1 MNPPYPGPSP
11 PSQGIPS
18 PPAPGH
24 PSPPS
29 QGIPSPPA
37 PGHPSPLS
45 PGHPHLPRGIHPHLP
60 GASIPTFPGHPHLP
74 RGIHPHLPWPSP
86 PSRGI
91 HPPPAP
97 GHPHLPRG
105 IHPHLSG
112 PSHPHLP
119 QGIHP
124 HLPRA
129 VLTCPGPFTPTC
141 PGLFSPVGAVPGG
154 IGALS
159 SPGQVESSRPAAPQ
173 CFLVP
178 LPVVPGEA
186 AAEPGARGGAGVPGA
201 SRSCPIS
208 IPSFAPLARQLRE
221 PAGSR
226 NLVLIWRGFFCKKHA
241 KKKERQQKLPG
252 EGGAGPGP
260 PSPPRLSLSIS
271 IFAFVYFYIGN
282 FKHLYFNNPVKHY
295 ELPRTPPPPSPKST
309 KDWDKNQEVS

>member
-1 MNPPYPGPSP
+1 MNPPCPGPSP
-11 PSQGIPS
+11 PSRGIPS

-29 QGIPSPPA
+29 LGHPSPPAQGIHPHLPQGIHPHLPLAIPTFPGHPSPPAPRHPSPPA
-37 PGHPSPLS
+37 PGHPSPPA
-45 PGHPHLPRGIHPHLP
+45 PGHPSPTSRGIHPHLP
-60 GASIPTFPGHPHLP
+60 GASIPTCPGHP
-74 RGIHPHLPWPSP
+74 SP
-86 PSRGI
+86 PAPG
-91 HPPPAP
+91 HPSPPAP
-97 GHPHLPRG
+97 GHPHLPQG
-105 IHPHLSG
+105 IHPHLPG
-112 PSHPHLP
+112 PSPP
-119 QGIHP
+119 SRGIHP

-141 PGLFSPVGAVPGG
+141 PGLFSPVGAVPRG

-173 CFLVP
+173 CFRVP

-186 AAEPGARGGAGVPGA
+186 AAEPVARGGAGVPGA
-201 SRSCPIS
+201 SRSCPGCPIS

-252 EGGAGPGP
+252 EGAQGPAP
-260 PSPPRLSLSIS
+260 PAPPGSLSRYL
-271 IFAFVYFYIGN
+271 FL
-282 FKHLYFNNPVKHY
+282 HLYIFI
-295 ELPRTPPPPSPKST
+295 
-309 KDWDKNQEVS
+309 